1 MKNLLK
7 ITSIISITL
16 FGILWLLSKF
26 TDSADF
32 NTIEIRNI
40 LVLIYLFTSL
50 KYYQLESREKN
61 AIIKEL
67 KEKLGE

>member
-1 MKNLLK
+1 MKNSLK
-7 ITSIISITL
+7 IISLTL

-26 TDSADF
+26 TDSSNF
-32 NTIEIRNI
+32 NTIEFRNI

-61 AIIKEL
+61 AIINEL

>member
-1 MKNLLK
+1 MKNSLK

-16 FGILWLLSKF
+16 FGILLLLSKF

-32 NTIEIRNI
+32 NTIEFRNI

>member
-1 MKNLLK
+1 MKNSLK
-7 ITSIISITL
+7 IISLTL

-26 TDSADF
+26 TDSSNF
-32 NTIEIRNI
+32 NTIEFRNI

-61 AIIKEL
+61 AIINEL
-67 KEKLGE
+67 KEKPGE